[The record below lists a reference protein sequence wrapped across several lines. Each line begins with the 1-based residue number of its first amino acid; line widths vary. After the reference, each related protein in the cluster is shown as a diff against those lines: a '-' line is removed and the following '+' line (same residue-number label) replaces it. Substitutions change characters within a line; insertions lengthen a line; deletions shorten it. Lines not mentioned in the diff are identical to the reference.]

1 MHKILV
7 IAKKDLRDLGR
18 TRSTYL
24 YLLVLILVS
33 WPYFS
38 GLTSQISSLKE
49 SASPADVQAW
59 CQVFINSMV
68 CTLPFA
74 LTMLLCSA
82 FSAYTI
88 VLEKAKRTLESLMS
102 TPISLRQI
110 WIGKSLSVALPGVA
124 AGLVVTYV
132 VLAILN
138 YWVLIPQVGGLIL
151 PQPLSV
157 FSSVIVMP
165 LLAFMLVLIVSYFQL
180 TMANPRIASL
190 AYGRLL
196 QHHHSGRHC
205 RGYQCYLYGRR
216 GLAGSGQRYGG
227 TGAQPGKGNTG
238 HQRVDAASKAN
249 PGRPLVA
256 GLPWFPKPCSG
267 DYFISK

>member
-190 AYGRLL
+190 AFAVLFMAVYFSTIIQAVTAVDINVIYMGAAVLL
-196 QHHHSGRHC
+196 AVASVMAE
-205 RGYQCYLYGRR
+205 R
-216 GLAGSGQRYGG
+216 GLNREKVTLA
-227 TGAQPGKGNTG
+227 TKE
-238 HQRVDAASKAN
+238 
-249 PGRPLVA
+249 
-256 GLPWFPKPCSG
+256 
-267 DYFISK
+267 